1 VGAISATILVRML
14 VGFGDQDSRG
24 CKTEISEK
32 WGGVRGN
39 TRCRE
44 ANVCRRAI
52 PLGVK
57 TAKMILEA
65 CRKIKEGKHVIFT
78 VPEHR
83 LSFENKAI
91 ELASDRT
98 MAKHFEA
105 SKSLH

>member
-1 VGAISATILVRML
+1 
-14 VGFGDQDSRG
+14 
-24 CKTEISEK
+24 
-32 WGGVRGN
+32 
-39 TRCRE
+39 
-44 ANVCRRAI
+44 
-52 PLGVK
+52 
-57 TAKMILEA
+57 MILEA